1 VKDEYKVQQEILNDK
16 MFTKFKVEIKTYNEA
31 LIVHQIEQ
39 KSKAIALKEQVD
51 EEIPKDLRQILM

>member
-1 VKDEYKVQQEILNDK
+1 